1 MVFIILSNVI
11 FGVVLII
18 FSIIAYIQTLDLPDR
33 SALFPQIILYG
44 MAITGVLMIIDALI
58 KRKKQKEENESTL
71 TKNTFI
77 FHIVIPG
84 AILLTAYG
92 LLSQLGFYI
101 TSFLLIM
108 VLFFYQTYRSY
119 EAKLTVRHFL
129 KGLLVATIVTVLMYV
144 VFTVLLSLPTPSG
157 RFF

>member
-1 MVFIILSNVI
+1 MFIILSSVI
-11 FGVVLII
+11 FGVILII
-18 FSIIAYIQTLDLPDR
+18 FSIIAYTQTLDLPEK

-44 MAITGVLMIIDALI
+44 MAITGVLMVIDAII
-58 KRKKQKEENESTL
+58 KRKKHKAENEPTL

-77 FHIVIPG
+77 FQILIPG
-84 AILLTAYG
+84 AILLITYG
-92 LLSQLGFYI
+92 LLSQFGFYI
-101 TSFLLIM
+101 SSFLLIT

-119 EAKLTVRHFL
+119 HAKLTIKHFL

-157 RFF
+157 RFFS